1 MAKRKTPKVKD
12 LRPKNISKEQLQG
25 LQGLVQQ
32 LNAIQVEIGRLET
45 RKHTLNHDFSRL
57 QESLQ
62 EENIALRKEYGEVN
76 INIQDG
82 AITYPEDEQ
91 VNKKD

>member
-12 LRPKNISKEQLQG
+12 LRPKNITKEQLEVIQ
-25 LQGLVQQ
+25 QIVQPI
-32 LNAIQVEIGRLET
+32 NNIQMELGRIAT
-45 RKHTLNHDFSRL
+45 TKHAMLHQVSKL

-76 INIQDG
+76 ININDG
-82 AITYPEDEQ
+82 TITYPEN
-91 VNKKD
+91 VKANS